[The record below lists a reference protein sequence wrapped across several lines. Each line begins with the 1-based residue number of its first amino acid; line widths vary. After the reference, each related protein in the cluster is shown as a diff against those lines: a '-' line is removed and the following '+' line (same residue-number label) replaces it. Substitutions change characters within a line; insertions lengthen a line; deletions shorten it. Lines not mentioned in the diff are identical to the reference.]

1 MAQSKK
7 TQSVKIELPARR
19 ATAQDKVTHALS
31 NASKKAKQQ
40 LTAQGLKLP
49 TQNWTGSAVRN
60 SATQLACITI
70 EV

>member
-7 TQSVKIELPARR
+7 THSVKSNLPTRQAM
-19 ATAQDKVTHALS
+19 AQDKVTQALS
-31 NASKKAKQQ
+31 DASKKAKAQ

-60 SATQLACITI
+60 SATQLARITI